1 MGLFSRLGS
10 MIRGFFGLFV
20 RDIESSNPEALFE
33 DIKNQ
38 IEQARKDAERQIV
51 EIQTNAELMKIE
63 MKKSEKEL
71 ETIRARISMAKRQGH
86 KDLLV
91 ELLIHEEDAQTVFDA
106 NKSAVDTALAEVER
120 IKTDYKIFES
130 DMNRRLN
137 ELRTLKSQAKVAGLR
152 EEINSANAKYS
163 ARSGRVSKVN
173 ESMDRAR
180 EIVNVKTA
188 RANAMESLGNLNV
201 ETKLRRLDADSARDR
216 ALARAEAMLAGDDG
230 GFEVKERATASHGG
244 GADGGGGGSDAHA
257 PRPKQPAAGS

>member
-20 RDIESSNPEALFE
+20 RNVEESNPDALIE
-33 DIKNQ
+33 DIRNQ
-38 IEQARKDAERQIV
+38 IELSRRDAEKQII

-63 MKKSEKEL
+63 TRKSEKEL
-71 ETIRARISMAKRQGH
+71 AAIRARIQTAQRQGQ
-86 KDLLV
+86 KDLLI
-91 ELLIHEEDAQTVFDA
+91 ELLIQEEDVQTVYDT
-106 NKSAVDTALAEVER
+106 NNEAVQTALAEVDR
-120 IKTDYKIFES
+120 VRADYKIFEA

-152 EEINSANAKYS
+152 EEINSANARYS
-163 ARSGRVSKVN
+163 NRSSRISKVN

-180 EIVNVKTA
+180 DMVNTKTA
-188 RANAMESLGNLNV
+188 RANAMESLGEMNM

-230 GFEVKERATASHGG
+230 GFEVKEKTTVKAE
-244 GADGGGGGSDAHA
+244 
-257 PRPKQPAAGS
+257 

>member
-1 MGLFSRLGS
+1 MGLFSRLGA

-20 RDIESSNPEALFE
+20 RDVESSNPDALFE

-38 IEQARKDAERQIV
+38 IELARKDAERQIV

-71 ETIRARISMAKRQGH
+71 ETIRARISMAKRQGQ
-86 KDLLV
+86 KELLI
-91 ELLIHEEDAQTVFDA
+91 ELLIHEEDAQSVFDA
-106 NKSAVDTALAEVER
+106 NKSAVDTALAEVDR
-120 IKTDYKIFES
+120 IRADYKIFES

-163 ARSGRVSKVN
+163 ARSGRITRVN
-173 ESMDRAR
+173 ESMERAR
-180 EIVNVKTA
+180 DIVNTKTA
-188 RANAMESLGNLNV
+188 RANAMESLGELNV

-230 GFEVKERATASHGG
+230 GFEVKEKASASYGAGG
-244 GADGGGGGSDAHA
+244 GAGGGANA
-257 PRPKQPAAGS
+257 ARPKASG